1 MPDRASTD
9 IDVASRALVMIG
21 TKAITSFGDGT
32 TEAQS
37 AAIIYEDVV
46 TQVFT
51 TTRWRFATTQVRIN
65 KEATEPE
72 SKWKAAYRLPS
83 DLLSIIT
90 VRVNDMEIPFDRY
103 SNQIYTDDYDEVI
116 LEYIRRV
123 PTVDWPPYFTMP
135 VIHLLASE
143 LAIAVAQNSQLSDQH
158 YEKYEI
164 FAARGRTT
172 DAQGR
177 TNSVL
182 RLKRYEEARR

>member
-9 IDVASRALVMIG
+9 VDVASRALVMIG

-32 TEAQS
+32 VEAQS

-51 TTRWRFATTQVRIN
+51 TTRWRFATAQVRIA
-65 KEATEPE
+65 KETLEPE

-83 DLLSIIT
+83 DLLSIIG
-90 VRVNDMEIPFDRY
+90 VQVNDMEVPFDRY
-103 SNQIYTDDYDEVI
+103 GDRIYSGDYDEII

-143 LAIAVAQNSQLSDQH
+143 LAIAVAQNKQLSDQH
-158 YEKYEI
+158 FEKYEI
-164 FAARGRTT
+164 FASRGRTT

-182 RLKRYEEARR
+182 NLTRYEAARR